1 MIEKRCSIALAA
13 QNYRYI
19 RYITMGQ
26 KPSSQNDNV
35 TSSNMDAIAD
45 IIKSI
50 PKGDHL
56 TAPEV
61 YELAKQRGLKLSL
74 STVYR
79 TLNKLKEVG
88 NVITVSGDRG
98 LRYESVDDQAHDHLI
113 CLGCGLTIE
122 FYDELIRGFGHNVAL
137 RKGFEHTT
145 SRFYILGYCEKCRV
159 NNESHKLEQLADSLF
174 NAIEKCETA
183 LEDLRLAA
191 EQLKARKQ
199 ARMTQPLR
207 LAQGKLD
214 ETLREIDYIIG
225 NTIDPGK
232 AAEGN

>member
-1 MIEKRCSIALAA
+1 
-13 QNYRYI
+13 
-19 RYITMGQ
+19 MGQ
-26 KPSSQNDNV
+26 KPSAQNDNV

-145 SRFYILGYCEKCRV
+145 SRFDILGYCEKCRV

-199 ARMTQPLR
+199 ARMTQPLK

-225 NTIDPGK
+225 N
-232 AAEGN
+232 AAENPAKASESN